1 MQADEKQTPSD
12 PELPAD
18 VEREL
23 GRQTLRSEKFR
34 ALLVAG
40 TGAATIVFISLIA
53 IVTPAEGTMFRA
65 RIWSLVIIGGAIGY
79 ELGTRFIFDYFLK
92 RDRQPPLIGRFA
104 NAAVE
109 TSVPT
114 LVLAMLSRIVGPEVA
129 LEGGAPFAYFF
140 FIILSAL
147 RLDFRLS
154 AFTGFVA
161 AAGYAGV
168 TFHHLDELRAVSSHP
183 AEMMNSAILRP
194 LMLLLGGVVAGL
206 VSRQIRASLVRSLRV
221 AEERRRIVQMFGEHV
236 SPAVVNQLLSQRAG
250 TQSEMRQVCVFVLD
264 IRNFTTFSETA
275 APDEVVEYLNRLW
288 GSIVGIVN
296 RHHGIVNKFLGDG
309 FLAVF
314 GAPLSNGNSCENAL
328 NAAREVLSYV
338 EHASAGGEIA
348 PTRVGIGLH
357 AGPVLVGNIGSSER
371 REYTVIGDVV
381 NVTFRIEQLNKQLG
395 STLLVSEA
403 VCQAIPG
410 AGFTETPQLLSIRG
424 RQEPV
429 QIYCLS

>member
-1 MQADEKQTPSD
+1 MQADEKQTLSE

-34 ALLVAG
+34 ALLVAA
-40 TGAATIVFISLIA
+40 TGAAIIVFVSFTA
-53 IVTPAEGTMFRA
+53 VVTRAHGNMFRA
-65 RIWSLVIIGGAIGY
+65 WMWSLVIIGGAIVY

-92 RDRQPPLIGRFA
+92 RDRQPPILGRFA

-114 LVLAMLSRIVGPEVA
+114 IVLAMLSSTVSPEVA

-168 TFHHLDELRAVSSHP
+168 TFYHLDELRAVSSHP
-183 AEMMNSAILRP
+183 AEMMNGAILRP
-194 LMLLLGGVVAGL
+194 LMLLLGGLVAGL
-206 VSRQIRASLVRSLRV
+206 VARQIRAGLVRSLRV
-221 AEERRRIVQMFGEHV
+221 ADERRRIVQMFGEHV
-236 SPAVVNQLLSQRAG
+236 SPAVVNQLLSQPAG

-275 APDEVVEYLNRLW
+275 APDEVVAYLNRLW

-314 GAPLSNGNSCENAL
+314 GAPLSNGNNCENAL
-328 NAAREVLSYV
+328 NAAREVLLYV
-338 EHASAGGEIA
+338 EHASASGEIP

-357 AGPVLVGNIGSSER
+357 TGPVLVGNIGSSER

-403 VCQAIPG
+403 VCQAIPD
-410 AGFTETPQLLSIRG
+410 AQFSETPQLLPIRG